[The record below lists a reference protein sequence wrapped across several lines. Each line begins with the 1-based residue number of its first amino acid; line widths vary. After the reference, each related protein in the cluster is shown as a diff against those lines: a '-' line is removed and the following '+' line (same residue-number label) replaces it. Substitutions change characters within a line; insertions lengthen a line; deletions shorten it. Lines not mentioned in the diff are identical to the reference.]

1 MGERGGRW
9 SKRGCRAPGGSFKE
23 RQLVDQEE
31 APLGAAQPT
40 GGTEQLPESSH
51 GKERAWLSPALVPP
65 PSELLHTLGCTV

>member
-1 MGERGGRW
+1 MGERGSRRRG
-9 SKRGCRAPGGSFKE
+9 RGCRAPGGSFKE
-23 RQLVDQEE
+23 RQLVAQEE

-40 GGTEQLPESSH
+40 GGMEQLPESSH